1 MTENN
6 YKINH
11 KNVLSAFEDILK
23 SDQIKKDKKDL
34 SIFSKDLF
42 HKSIPPLLVVS
53 PNSLEQLKQ
62 IVNLVRNLDLT
73 ISIRG
78 GGLSYSAGYLSDNS
92 NTIMIDMQK
101 LDKIIE
107 INQEDMFVIVQA
119 GVTWKKLNNALSPL
133 GLQTPFWG
141 TGSGLFATVGGSL
154 SQNAINYGS
163 GRYGSMAES
172 VTGLRVI
179 TAEGEEL
186 TTSSWSNS
194 KNSSPFNRYY
204 GPDLTG
210 LFIGDCGSLGIK
222 IELALKLIPKPMTT
236 RYVAFKFNNRSE
248 FTSATGSVGR
258 LGLVS
263 ECFGLD
269 PFFLSER
276 IQSTGFSDDLSKLV
290 GIAKSQNSIFK
301 GMKEAYNVAAAGRK
315 HLKNVGYTLHMSIDG
330 RDDKDAESALSNV
343 RQACLKHNGKEIEAS
358 IPKIMRS
365 NPFPPPLMMLG
376 PKGDRWVPMHGIV
389 PHSLHEKS
397 LDEIDEFMNKNRD
410 IIDDH
415 KIVWG
420 QVSNL
425 IGHSSVLIEIN
436 LYWKDQRTDTIESY
450 LDPSFLKVKKNFDY
464 DNQAWLSVGKLR
476 NGLINLFKEFG
487 GTHLQIGRNYPYL
500 ETRSETAAKYLMNIK
515 RITDKHNILNPGALG
530 FKK

>member
-6 YKINH
+6 SKINYE
-11 KNVLSAFEDILK
+11 KVLNAFADILK
-23 SDQIKKDKKDL
+23 SCQIKKDKKDL

-42 HKSIPPLLVVS
+42 HQSIAPLLVVS
-53 PNSLEQLKQ
+53 PNSIEQLHRV
-62 IVNLVRNLDLT
+62 IDLVRNLDLK

-92 NTIMIDMQK
+92 RTVMIDMQE
-101 LDKIIE
+101 LNKIIE
-107 INQEDMFVIVQA
+107 INQQDMYVIVEA
-119 GVTWKKLNNALSPL
+119 GVTWKKLNDALSPL

-163 GRYGSMAES
+163 GKYGSMAES
-172 VTGLRVI
+172 ITGLKII

-210 LFIGDCGSLGIK
+210 LFIGDCGTLGVKVEI
-222 IELALKLIPKPMTT
+222 ALKLIPKPMST

-248 FTSATGSVGR
+248 FTSSTGSVGR

-276 IQSTGFSDDLSKLV
+276 IQSTGFSDDISKLV
-290 GIAKSQNSIFK
+290 GVAKSQKSLLK
-301 GMKEAYNVAAAGRK
+301 GMNDAFKVAAAGRK

-330 RDDKDAESALSNV
+330 RDDQDAESALSKV
-343 RQACLKHNGKEIEAS
+343 RQACFENNGTEIVAS

-365 NPFPPPLMMLG
+365 EPFPPPLMMLG
-376 PKGDRWVPMHGIV
+376 PNGDRWVPMHGII
-389 PHSLHEKS
+389 PHSLHDKS
-397 LDEIDEFMNKNRD
+397 LDQVDKFMNKNKD

-425 IGHSSVLIEIN
+425 IGHSSVLVEIN

-450 LDPSFLKVKKNFDY
+450 LDPSILKGKKNFEN

-476 NGLINLFKEFG
+476 NGLIDLFQELG
-487 GTHLQIGRNYPYL
+487 STHLQIGRNYPYL
-500 ETRSETAAKYLMNIK
+500 ETRVETAAKYLRNIK

-530 FKK
+530 F